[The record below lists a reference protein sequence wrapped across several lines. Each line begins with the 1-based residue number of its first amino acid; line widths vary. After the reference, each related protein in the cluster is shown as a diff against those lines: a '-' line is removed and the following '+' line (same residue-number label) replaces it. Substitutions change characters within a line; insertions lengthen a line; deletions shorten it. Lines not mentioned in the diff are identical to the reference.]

1 MSLLKCVWGTQQAL
15 SKGMDGT
22 RQVSLEMD
30 ASREE
35 TVLASTRKLE
45 LVTRKKKKK
54 KKHRKM
60 TQNA

>member
-1 MSLLKCVWGTQQAL
+1 
-15 SKGMDGT
+15 MDGT